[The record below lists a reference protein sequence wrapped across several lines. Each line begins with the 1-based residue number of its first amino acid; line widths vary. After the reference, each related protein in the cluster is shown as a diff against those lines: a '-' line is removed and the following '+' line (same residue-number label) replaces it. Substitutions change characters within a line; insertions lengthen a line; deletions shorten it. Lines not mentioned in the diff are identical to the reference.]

1 MKTLL
6 QISYEIPGWLVQLE
20 MMNTRTRFIPL
31 LLFPQFLLN
40 RKCNTSLRESLN
52 EQKVLQVQGLSSL
65 QKTKQSFDWQLDLV
79 CTSVRPLSDRCTGPE
94 DQSVAI
100 KLGQPL
106 EINYFFNQK
115 WSRTQITWHII
126 LCSDWYVSAL
136 IYDFCYPSVLVNNF
150 F

>member
-1 MKTLL
+1 M
-6 QISYEIPGWLVQLE
+6 
-20 MMNTRTRFIPL
+20 
-31 LLFPQFLLN
+31 
-40 RKCNTSLRESLN
+40 
-52 EQKVLQVQGLSSL
+52 QGLSPL

-79 CTSVRPLSDRCTGPE
+79 YTSVRPLSDRCTGPE

-106 EINYFFNQK
+106 EINYFLNQK
-115 WSRTQITWHII
+115 WSRTQNTRHII

-150 F
+150 LSLQISSISIKECRSSIQTRMSSKFEIRDDEDMCVFTLCLSLSHGFKIESWSQS